1 MADAREMRGDELRA
15 RLEELVAELRV
26 RSDPRTGAAWGGENT
41 ERERSRNPWAEEK
54 QGIKMVELVERHTAP
69 QAEGHCVIVVEGE
82 GGSSQT
88 ATTSSCTEMGG
99 PQMRITEEAVSP
111 PDTHALQQDV
121 NKGAYYCHL
130 QYNGENT
137 ERERSRNPWAEE
149 KQGIKMVELVER
161 HTAPQAEGHCVIVV
175 KGEGGSSQ
183 TATTSSCTEMG
194 GPQMRITEEA
204 VSPPDTHA
212 LQQDVNKG
220 AYYCH
225 LQYNEMSH
233 IESLS
238 AANTQFTLELFR
250 KINES
255 SSSGNIF
262 FSPLSITAALAMV
275 YLGAKG
281 NTAAQM
287 AKNESKPV
295 TMMYQ
300 MKKFPFNYVPELKLQ
315 ILELPYVDDELSMI
329 ILLPNEMDDSSTGL
343 QQLEKEL
350 TLEKIQEWTK
360 RDNMDTRT
368 DIYVHL
374 PKFKLEESYD
384 LKTHLAGL
392 GMADV
397 FCSKADLS
405 GMNGGPGL
413 FLSQV
418 VHKSFVEVNEEGTE
432 AAAATA
438 GIIAFCMLREEHF
451 TVDHPFLFFIRHK
464 KTNSIL
470 FFGRYSS
477 P

>member
-1 MADAREMRGDELRA
+1 
-15 RLEELVAELRV
+15 
-26 RSDPRTGAAWGGENT
+26 
-41 ERERSRNPWAEEK
+41 
-54 QGIKMVELVERHTAP
+54 
-69 QAEGHCVIVVEGE
+69 
-82 GGSSQT
+82 
-88 ATTSSCTEMGG
+88 
-99 PQMRITEEAVSP
+99 
-111 PDTHALQQDV
+111 
-121 NKGAYYCHL
+121 
-130 QYNGENT
+130 
-137 ERERSRNPWAEE
+137 
-149 KQGIKMVELVER
+149 
-161 HTAPQAEGHCVIVV
+161 
-175 KGEGGSSQ
+175 
-183 TATTSSCTEMG
+183 
-194 GPQMRITEEA
+194 
-204 VSPPDTHA
+204 
-212 LQQDVNKG
+212 
-220 AYYCH
+220 
-225 LQYNEMSH
+225 MSH

-255 SSSGNIF
+255 NSSGNIF

-287 AKNESKPV
+287 AKALHFEKTVDVHSGFQTLSADINKPGASYLLKLANRLYGEKTFSFLKEFLESTLKFYHADLAAVDFIGATEEARQQVNQWVESQTEGKIKDLLKKGSINSHTKLNESKPV

-315 ILELPYVDDELSMI
+315 ILELPYVEEELSMI

-360 RDNMDTRT
+360 RDNMDTHT

-374 PKFKLEESYD
+374 PKFKLEESYE
-384 LKTHLAGL
+384 LKTHLASL

-451 TVDHPFLFFIRHK
+451 TADHPFLFFIRHN